1 MSVNTTW
8 QILYLHRSRN
18 NHTALTTTSQ
28 ILLDKNFT
36 LFSWWNLSF
45 PFCVQLIYK
54 NFMVK
59 SFFFFPRPTYTKRST
74 RNEHWRLI
82 LEFVT
87 LKIFIYMHVEI
98 YKIQLIWIF
107 LVFICKPVFIF
118 FVFYCVYVCFTQI
131 IRHCSKIPFI
141 TCPPIVDCFL
151 NSYRGNLSDGW
162 KFTEL

>member
-1 MSVNTTW
+1 M
-8 QILYLHRSRN
+8 
-18 NHTALTTTSQ
+18 LTTTSQ

-54 NFMVK
+54 NFMMK

-141 TCPPIVDCFL
+141 TCPPSRLLLEQLPWQLIRWMEIYWTICITKRRWIL
-151 NSYRGNLSDGW
+151 P
-162 KFTEL
+162 K

>member
-1 MSVNTTW
+1 MNLLGAWVEIQHDKFCIYT
-8 QILYLHRSRN
+8 RN

-28 ILLDKNFT
+28 KLYT
-36 LFSWWNLSF
+36 
-45 PFCVQLIYK
+45 V
-54 NFMVK
+54 FMVK

-74 RNEHWRLI
+74 MNEHWRLI

-141 TCPPIVDCFL
+141 TCPPSRLLLEQLPWQLI
-151 NSYRGNLSDGW
+151 SDGW